1 MGGILRMSKYI
12 LCALLG
18 YFAGCFSP
26 SYLLSRRRGFDI
38 RTFGSGN
45 AGATNMMLAA
55 GLKPGLVVMAL
66 DVSKAFVVTFP
77 LRLLLPPLCAALA
90 GLLCV
95 LGHIFPVFLRFRGGK
110 GTACLCGTVLGLT
123 PELVLPL
130 LALMFIIGMIWNR
143 ASILPLLTALVY
155 APLYLLRTG
164 DWRGTIALALI
175 FPAMLWAHRTNF
187 ARWREGKE
195 QTFRQFLFGRHE
207 PQREEAGE

>member
-1 MGGILRMSKYI
+1 MNKYI

-55 GLKPGLVVMAL
+55 GLKPALVVMAL

-130 LALMFIIGMIWNR
+130 LALMFLIGMIWNR

>member
-1 MGGILRMSKYI
+1 
-12 LCALLG
+12 
-18 YFAGCFSP
+18 
-26 SYLLSRRRGFDI
+26 
-38 RTFGSGN
+38 
-45 AGATNMMLAA
+45 
-55 GLKPGLVVMAL
+55 MAL

-90 GLLCV
+90 GLFCV
-95 LGHIFPVFLRFRGGK
+95 LGHIFPVFLHFRGGK

-164 DWRGTIALALI
+164 DCAARS
-175 FPAMLWAHRTNF
+175 
-187 ARWREGKE
+187 RWR
-195 QTFRQFLFGRHE
+195 
-207 PQREEAGE
+207 

>member
-1 MGGILRMSKYI
+1 MGGDLRMIKYI

-55 GLKPGLVVMAL
+55 GLKPGLIVMAL
-66 DVSKAFVVTFP
+66 DVSKAFAVTLP

-90 GLLCV
+90 GLFCV

-130 LALMFIIGMIWNR
+130 LAL
-143 ASILPLLTALVY
+143 
-155 APLYLLRTG
+155 
-164 DWRGTIALALI
+164 I
-175 FPAMLWAHRTNF
+175 FPAMLWAHRSNF

-195 QTFRQFLFGRHE
+195 QTFRKFLFGRHE

>member
-1 MGGILRMSKYI
+1 MIKYI

-90 GLLCV
+90 GLFCV

-123 PELVLPL
+123 PEARAAAAGAV
-130 LALMFIIGMIWNR
+130 FIIGMIWNR
-143 ASILPLLTALVY
+143 ASI
-155 APLYLLRTG
+155 R
-164 DWRGTIALALI
+164 RC
-175 FPAMLWAHRTNF
+175 
-187 ARWREGKE
+187 
-195 QTFRQFLFGRHE
+195 
-207 PQREEAGE
+207 

>member
-1 MGGILRMSKYI
+1 MNKYI

-164 DWRGTIALALI
+164 DWRGTIALV
-175 FPAMLWAHRTNF
+175 
-187 ARWREGKE
+187 
-195 QTFRQFLFGRHE
+195 
-207 PQREEAGE
+207 

>member
-1 MGGILRMSKYI
+1 MIKYI

-90 GLLCV
+90 GLFCV
-95 LGHIFPVFLRFRGGK
+95 LGHIFPVFLHFRGGK
-110 GTACLCGTVLGLT
+110 GTACLV
-123 PELVLPL
+123 
-130 LALMFIIGMIWNR
+130 R
-143 ASILPLLTALVY
+143 ARCSADAGARVAAAGADVY
-155 APLYLLRTG
+155 HRHDLEPG
-164 DWRGTIALALI
+164 EH
-175 FPAMLWAHRTNF
+175 PARC
-187 ARWREGKE
+187 
-195 QTFRQFLFGRHE
+195 
-207 PQREEAGE
+207 

>member
-1 MGGILRMSKYI
+1 MKKTDGSWGDLRMNKYI

-95 LGHIFPVFLRFRGGK
+95 LGHIFPVFLHFRGGK

-130 LALMFIIGMIWNR
+130 LVLMFLIGMI
-143 ASILPLLTALVY
+143 
-155 APLYLLRTG
+155 
-164 DWRGTIALALI
+164 
-175 FPAMLWAHRTNF
+175 
-187 ARWREGKE
+187 
-195 QTFRQFLFGRHE
+195 
-207 PQREEAGE
+207 

>member
-1 MGGILRMSKYI
+1 MIKYI

-90 GLLCV
+90 GLFCV

-130 LALMFIIGMIWNR
+130 L
-143 ASILPLLTALVY
+143 TALVY

-175 FPAMLWAHRTNF
+175 FPAMLWAHRSNF

-195 QTFRQFLFGRHE
+195 QTFRQFLFSRHE

>member
-1 MGGILRMSKYI
+1 MEKKVQDYGAEIERMEAMAAMEAQLSKPTSAPI
-12 LCALLG
+12 
-18 YFAGCFSP
+18 
-26 SYLLSRRRGFDI
+26 
-38 RTFGSGN
+38 TE
-45 AGATNMMLAA
+45 
-55 GLKPGLVVMAL
+55 KPL
-66 DVSKAFVVTFP
+66 
-77 LRLLLPPLCAALA
+77 PLCAALA
-90 GLLCV
+90 GLFCV
-95 LGHIFPVFLRFRGGK
+95 LGHIFPVFLHFRGGK

-164 DWRGTIALALI
+164 DWRSTIALALI
-175 FPAMLWAHRTNF
+175 FPAMLWAHRSNF

>member
-1 MGGILRMSKYI
+1 MIKYI

-55 GLKPGLVVMAL
+55 GLKPGLIVMAL

-77 LRLLLPPLCAALA
+77 LSLLLPPLCAALA

-110 GTACLCGTVLGLT
+110 GTACLCGTVLG
-123 PELVLPL
+123 
-130 LALMFIIGMIWNR
+130 
-143 ASILPLLTALVY
+143 
-155 APLYLLRTG
+155 
-164 DWRGTIALALI
+164 
-175 FPAMLWAHRTNF
+175 
-187 ARWREGKE
+187 
-195 QTFRQFLFGRHE
+195 
-207 PQREEAGE
+207 

>member
-1 MGGILRMSKYI
+1 MSKYI

-55 GLKPGLVVMAL
+55 GLKPGLIVMAL
-66 DVSKAFVVTFP
+66 DVSKAFAVTLP

-90 GLLCV
+90 GLFCV
-95 LGHIFPVFLRFRGGK
+95 
-110 GTACLCGTVLGLT
+110 
-123 PELVLPL
+123 L

-175 FPAMLWAHRTNF
+175 FPAMLWAHRSNF

>member
-1 MGGILRMSKYI
+1 
-12 LCALLG
+12 
-18 YFAGCFSP
+18 
-26 SYLLSRRRGFDI
+26 
-38 RTFGSGN
+38 
-45 AGATNMMLAA
+45 
-55 GLKPGLVVMAL
+55 MAL

-164 DWRGTIALALI
+164 DWRGTDRAGADLPGHALGAPVELC
-175 FPAMLWAHRTNF
+175 PLA
-187 ARWREGKE
+187 
-195 QTFRQFLFGRHE
+195 
-207 PQREEAGE
+207 